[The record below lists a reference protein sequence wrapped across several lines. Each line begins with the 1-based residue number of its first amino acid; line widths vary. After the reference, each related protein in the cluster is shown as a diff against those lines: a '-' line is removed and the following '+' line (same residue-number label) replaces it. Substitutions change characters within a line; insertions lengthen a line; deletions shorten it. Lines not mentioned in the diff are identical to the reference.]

1 MKNIKDRIE
10 QTFEKVLWQSK
21 IMVIL
26 AVISAMFG
34 ALVLIMMGT
43 FNIIRTYADYLVN
56 EHEKSR
62 IYICFA

>member
-1 MKNIKDRIE
+1 
-10 QTFEKVLWQSK
+10 
-21 IMVIL
+21 MVIL